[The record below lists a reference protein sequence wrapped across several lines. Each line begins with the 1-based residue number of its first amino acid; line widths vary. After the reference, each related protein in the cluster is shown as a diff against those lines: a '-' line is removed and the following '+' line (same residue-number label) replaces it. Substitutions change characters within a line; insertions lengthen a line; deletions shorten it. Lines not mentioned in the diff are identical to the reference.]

1 MTPLAK
7 RIKEAREAAGLTQ
20 ADVALQCDPP
30 LTPQA
35 IYKWERGTGRPSA
48 RNLDMLV
55 RLTGRSLKWFLYGVE
70 NIPNEVNLS
79 DGETIGRV
87 VPSVENNNIL
97 NHLGS
102 EPAVTKK
109 YVRTNFPCSE
119 RAFHTTIVDDA
130 NAPDLQ
136 IGDSVVI
143 DPERKPRPGKFCLAL
158 YQGEPVIRR
167 YRPRNDHVELAPVN
181 GDWPTIEVAPDAI
194 LGAITEITHPH

>member
-1 MTPLAK
+1 M
-7 RIKEAREAAGLTQ
+7 
-20 ADVALQCDPP
+20 
-30 LTPQA
+30 
-35 IYKWERGTGRPSA
+35 
-48 RNLDMLV
+48 
-55 RLTGRSLKWFLYGVE
+55 
-70 NIPNEVNLS
+70 
-79 DGETIGRV
+79 
-87 VPSVENNNIL
+87 
-97 NHLGS
+97 
-102 EPAVTKK
+102 
-109 YVRTNFPCSE
+109 RTNFPCSE